1 LKTGNMMQ
9 TLLYATFLKPGMLD
23 LYKEFIAEI
32 MGPRNQEYKE
42 LLKRYGIRTTKVW
55 HEKVADRDYVMVMH
69 EAEGD
74 ALERSEDW
82 ESSTHPFDLWFEER
96 LNQCY
101 ETLSEPADVLFQ
113 FDGMT

>member
-1 LKTGNMMQ
+1 MQ
-9 TLLYATFLKPGMLD
+9 HTHATFLKPRTLD
-23 LYKEFIAEI
+23 TYKKFVAEI

-55 HEKVADRDYVMVMH
+55 HEKVAGRDYVMVMH
-69 EAEGD
+69 EAED
-74 ALERSEDW
+74 DSLERLEDW

-113 FDGMT
+113 FDAMNELDKT

>member
-1 LKTGNMMQ
+1 MQ
-9 TLLYATFLKPGMLD
+9 TLLYTTFLKPGTLN
-23 LYKEFIAEI
+23 LYKKFIAEI
-32 MGPRNQEYKE
+32 IGSRNQEYKK
-42 LLKRYGIRTTKVW
+42 LLKRYAIKTTKVW

-69 EAEGD
+69 EAEDD
-74 ALERSEDW
+74 ALARSEDW

-113 FDGMT
+113 FDTMT